1 MTKINHEMEVTYM
14 VKEINVLVVE
24 PGKAPR
30 PAKVENTL
38 ETFAK
43 IVGGPVEA
51 GCYLPQRVML
61 ICQENGKQQG
71 LPPNRANPRAGDY
84 IAGTFLL
91 CGFEDD
97 SFISLTPAQQMEFQ
111 EYFAKPGEFMLVGT
125 ETVCAAPGE
134 LARTACD
141 LWEHMKA
148 GESVVMTKW
157 GGGPEGVAA
166 V

>member
-1 MTKINHEMEVTYM
+1 MTQ
-14 VKEINVLVVE
+14 EINILVVE

-61 ICQENGKQQG
+61 ICQENGKQRG

-125 ETVCAAPGE
+125 ETVCTAPGE
-134 LARTACD
+134 
-141 LWEHMKA
+141 
-148 GESVVMTKW
+148 
-157 GGGPEGVAA
+157 
-166 V
+166 